1 MGKPYII
8 EGTEFNVDEKFLLA
22 TLMSVIV
29 AIRETNPDYPN
40 IDTTI
45 EKLAESIY
53 EQIKEVESDDTERT
67 TDEPTSWT
75 QTGWCTQNRH

>member
-1 MGKPYII
+1 MYGKIGKPYLI

-29 AIRETNPDYPN
+29 AIREINPEYPN
-40 IDTTI
+40 IDTAI

-67 TDEPTSWT
+67 TDEPTS
-75 QTGWCTQNRH
+75 

>member
-1 MGKPYII
+1 MYGKMGKPYII

-67 TDEPTSWT
+67 TDEPTS
-75 QTGWCTQNRH
+75 

>member
-1 MGKPYII
+1 MYGKMGKPYII

-40 IDTTI
+40 IDTAI

-67 TDEPTSWT
+67 TDEPTS
-75 QTGWCTQNRH
+75 

>member
-1 MGKPYII
+1 MYGKIGKPYII

-40 IDTTI
+40 IDTAI

-67 TDEPTSWT
+67 TDEPTS
-75 QTGWCTQNRH
+75 

>member
-1 MGKPYII
+1 MYGKIGKPYII
-8 EGTEFNVDEKFLLA
+8 EETEFNVDEKFLLA

-40 IDTTI
+40 IDTAI

-67 TDEPTSWT
+67 TDEPTS
-75 QTGWCTQNRH
+75 

>member
-1 MGKPYII
+1 MYGKMGKPYLI
-8 EGTEFNVDEKFLLA
+8 EGTEFNVDEKFLLSTIMA
-22 TLMSVIV
+22 VIV

-40 IDTTI
+40 IDTAI

-67 TDEPTSWT
+67 TDEPTS
-75 QTGWCTQNRH
+75 

>member
-1 MGKPYII
+1 MYGKMGKPYII

-29 AIRETNPDYPN
+29 AIRETTPDYPN
-40 IDTTI
+40 IDTAI

-67 TDEPTSWT
+67 TDEPTS
-75 QTGWCTQNRH
+75 